1 MIEDRR
7 TVIIFDYANSDVMQ
21 LVHTEIRAEERD
33 TLVRLDGRD
42 IYYDRNVVYDDFHE
56 LT

>member
-1 MIEDRR
+1 MIENRR

-33 TLVRLDGRD
+33 TLVRLDRGD
-42 IYYDRNVVYDDFHE
+42 IYNDRNVVYDDFRG